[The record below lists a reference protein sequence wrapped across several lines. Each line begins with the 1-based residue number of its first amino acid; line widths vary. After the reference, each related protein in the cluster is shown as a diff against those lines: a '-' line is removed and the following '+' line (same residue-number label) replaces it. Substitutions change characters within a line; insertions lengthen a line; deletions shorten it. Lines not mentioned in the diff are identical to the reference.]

1 MVTILAMKSRFKS
14 IQWKIILLYSLLILV
29 AMEIIWIYLYKSLEN
44 YHLNNFDNYLEAQAK
59 GISFTLKDNMDI
71 KSLKSVI
78 NMYMG
83 PNSNIKYVY
92 ILDSHGNIL
101 ASSTGDTGKMMTPAI
116 AKALSG
122 EMGSELT
129 KDYYSNSTIKSFA
142 MPIYN
147 SEGKVSGVVYL
158 IGSLKGIYD
167 TLWDVNLILAS
178 ATLFALIITMIL
190 GYILSKTIA
199 DPIKE
204 VTKYAQR
211 MAEGDFDIKIN
222 VKSDDEIG
230 KLGEMF
236 NFLSSR
242 LKETLNDIQG
252 EKNKIEAIIKFMKDG
267 VVAADANGNIIHYN
281 EAAEKMLNKKLSLGM
296 PVEEVL
302 PLKEAENPIPM
313 TCDNRVLMI
322 NAASV
327 KINNQVEGYV
337 YVMHDITEQ
346 HKLDQMRKE
355 FVANVSHEL
364 RTPLATIKS
373 YVETLLYNDVNTEYS
388 KKFLRI
394 IETETDRMTRLV
406 KDLLLL
412 SKMDSEENSLKLE
425 PCDFN
430 EIVKNVVNSLSIEA
444 TKKGHNVILN
454 LSETLQKVNVDKDKV
469 EQMAMN
475 IINNA
480 IKYTP
485 EGGVIEISTA
495 YDEEGVTFTVKDNGI
510 GIPKEDLPR
519 IFERFYRVDK
529 ARSRELGGTGL
540 GLSIVKQI
548 VELHKGKVKIES
560 ELGKGT
566 VVTVQLPY
574 SKNS

>member
-1 MVTILAMKSRFKS
+1 MKNRFKS

-59 GISFTLKDNMDI
+59 GISFTLKDNIDI
-71 KSLKSVI
+71 KSLRSVI
-78 NMYMG
+78 SMYMG

-92 ILDSHGNIL
+92 ILDNRGNIL

-122 EMGSELT
+122 EIGSEVT
-129 KDYYSNSTIKSFA
+129 KDYYSNNTLKNFA
-142 MPIYN
+142 MPIYD
-147 SEGKVSGVVYL
+147 SRGEISGVVYL
-158 IGSLKGIYD
+158 SGSLKGIYD

-190 GYILSKTIA
+190 GYVLSKTIA

-204 VTKYAQR
+204 VTKYAQK
-211 MAEGDFDIKIN
+211 MAEGDFDVKIN

-267 VVAADANGNIIHYN
+267 VVAADAKGNIIHYN
-281 EAAEKMLNKKLSLGM
+281 EAAEKMLSKKLSLDM
-296 PVEEVL
+296 PVKEIF
-302 PLKEAENPIPM
+302 PLKETEGPVPM
-313 TCDNRVLMI
+313 ILNNRVLMV
-322 NAASV
+322 NATSV

-373 YVETLLYNDVNTEYS
+373 YVETLLYNEVDAEYS

-394 IETETDRMTRLV
+394 IETEIDRMTRLV
-406 KDLLLL
+406 RDLLLL
-412 SKMDSEENSLKLE
+412 SKMDSEENSLKLQM
-425 PCDFN
+425 CDFN
-430 EIVKNVVNSLSIEA
+430 ELVKNVVNSLSIEA
-444 TKKGHNVILN
+444 YKKGHNIILN
-454 LSETLQKVNVDKDKV
+454 LGEDVNKLEIDKDKM
-469 EQMAMN
+469 EQVIMN
-475 IINNA
+475 IVNNA

-485 EGGVIEISTA
+485 EGGVIEITTF
-495 YDEEGVTFTVKDNGI
+495 YDEKGVIFTVKDNGI

-548 VELHKGKVKIES
+548 VELHKGSVKIDS

-566 VVTVQLPY
+566 TVTVYVPY